1 MDNVYIIPGLWVKK
15 STMNSDNKEII
26 RITGED
32 PKKEGYWLT
41 TDSSGS
47 VASGYSS
54 LPDYVIEREYSLL
67 QRLEYVQK
75 PSKKLKFGDIDSE
88 PVVKNVQQC
97 EGNINPKHIEQELQ
111 KKEIK
116 TVTKTQIVYKERKLE
131 EQIFDKIKN
140 ELTDEVEFRLKVK
153 DVPNLVKLKNAA
165 NFLDLDLKYLTDVFI
180 DKIKDKVLESLKS
193 VVYKEL
199 NTQESNLDDVDV
211 VVDETNAEPEESV
224 QESVEEPSK
233 DEEIYEG
240 IDEIDD
246 FIKNL

>member
-1 MDNVYIIPGLWVKK
+1 MDNVYIIPGLWIKK

-32 PKKEGYWLT
+32 PEKEGYWLT

-67 QRLEYVQK
+67 QRLEYGQK

-88 PVVKNVQQC
+88 PVVIDKTQC
-97 EGNINPKHIEQELQ
+97 ELNINPKHIEQELQ

-131 EQIFDKIKN
+131 EQIFDKVKN
-140 ELTDEVEFRLKVK
+140 ELTGEVEILLKVK

-165 NFLDLDLKYLTDVFI
+165 NFLDLDLKYLTDVFV

-193 VVYKEL
+193 VIYKEL
-199 NTQESNLDDVDV
+199 NTQESTNLNDV
-211 VVDETNAEPEESV
+211 VVTEPE
-224 QESVEEPSK
+224 ESVEEPSK

>member
-1 MDNVYIIPGLWVKK
+1 MDNVYIIPGLWIKK

-32 PKKEGYWLT
+32 PEKEGYWLT

-67 QRLEYVQK
+67 QRLEYGQK

-88 PVVKNVQQC
+88 PVVIDKAQC
-97 EGNINPKHIEQELQ
+97 EVNINPKHIEQELQ

-131 EQIFDKIKN
+131 EQIFDKVKN
-140 ELTDEVEFRLKVK
+140 ELTGEVEILLKVK

-165 NFLDLDLKYLTDVFI
+165 NFLDLDLKYLTDVFV

-193 VVYKEL
+193 VIYKEL
-199 NTQESNLDDVDV
+199 NTQESTNLDDVV
-211 VVDETNAEPEESV
+211 VTEPE
-224 QESVEEPSK
+224 ESVEEPSK

>member
-1 MDNVYIIPGLWVKK
+1 MDNVYIIPGLWIKK

-32 PKKEGYWLT
+32 PKREGYWLT

-67 QRLEYVQK
+67 QRLEYGQK

-88 PVVKNVQQC
+88 PVVKDTPQC

-111 KKEIK
+111 KNEIK

-153 DVPNLVKLKNAA
+153 DVPNLIKLKNAA
-165 NFLDLDLKYLTDVFI
+165 NFLDLDLRYLTDVFV
-180 DKIKDKVLESLKS
+180 DKIRDKVLESLKS

-199 NTQESNLDDVDV
+199 NVQESTKLDVVDVD
-211 VVDETNAEPEESV
+211 DTNTEPE
-224 QESVEEPSK
+224 ESVEEPSK